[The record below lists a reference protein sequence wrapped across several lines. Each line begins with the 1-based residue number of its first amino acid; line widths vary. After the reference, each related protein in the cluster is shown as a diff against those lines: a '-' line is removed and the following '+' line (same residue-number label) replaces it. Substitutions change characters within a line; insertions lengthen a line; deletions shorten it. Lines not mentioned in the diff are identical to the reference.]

1 MAVAIPTSSATNPT
15 PEKVMMAL
23 GAFRFSVDT
32 AAFQSLQAGRQWSW
46 VEQSRVGSQPLLQ
59 YTGKSL
65 PTISISG
72 TIFPEFKGGYQ
83 QVDKM
88 IVEADKATPLTMIT
102 FDTRSGSNGRVILLG
117 QWVILSIS
125 KTHRVLKKDGTPK
138 AIEFSMELK
147 QYIE

>member
-1 MAVAIPTSSATNPT
+1 VP

-32 AAFQSLQAGRQWSW
+32 AAFQALQQSRQWSW

-72 TIFPEFKGGYQ
+72 TIYPEFKGGYQ

-88 IVEADKATPLTMIT
+88 IAEADKATPLTMIT